1 MLYFIFKY
9 IKYNVVSVVNKCRKI
24 KFYECFIY
32 ILNNKNID
40 LYFKKNVNKYK

>member
-40 LYFKKNVNKYK
+40 LLIYFLRKM